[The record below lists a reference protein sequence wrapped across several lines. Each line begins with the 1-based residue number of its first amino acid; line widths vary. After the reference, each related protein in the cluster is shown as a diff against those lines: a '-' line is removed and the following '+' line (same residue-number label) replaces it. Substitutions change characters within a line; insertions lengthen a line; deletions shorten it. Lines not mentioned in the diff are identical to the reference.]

1 MAAIDDVEVLNMNN
15 QLSLWLRIGAWALL
29 GLNAAFVTL
38 FVLWRL
44 ADAAAVNRA
53 ESAGFDPSMLLPN
66 GNLMW
71 LAAHASLFCLIA
83 VDVCA
88 IGAFRSARVARL
100 TSPL

>member
-1 MAAIDDVEVLNMNN
+1 MDH
-15 QLSLWLRIGAWALL
+15 QLSLWCRVGAFALL

-44 ADAAAVNRA
+44 ADAAAVSRA

-66 GNLMW
+66 GNLLW

-83 VDVCA
+83 VDACA
-88 IGAFRSARVARL
+88 IGAFLRSRAAHR